1 MIHLDMGWTFKQ
13 GHLAKHLKQIL
24 GVAQCSENQRMEYMW
39 VTAVDKVEK
48 VGKNH
53 SMLNKS
59 YNYVLNTGSDFVKFK
74 FWKMW
79 KWVGR
84 FIAGTIRGGGK
95 SVRVSVIEI
104 LIWRDHD
111 LK

>member
-1 MIHLDMGWTFKQ
+1 
-13 GHLAKHLKQIL
+13 
-24 GVAQCSENQRMEYMW
+24 MEYMW

-74 FWKMW
+74 FWKM
-79 KWVGR
+79 
-84 FIAGTIRGGGK
+84 
-95 SVRVSVIEI
+95 
-104 LIWRDHD
+104 
-111 LK
+111 